1 MRRLLLLRHAKAT
14 ISTGHHDHRR
24 LLIDRG
30 RRDAERIAAFLGASG
45 LIPELVVHS
54 DAGRAQ
60 ETAEIALEAWPRP
73 VEARS
78 EPRLYE
84 ATRPELEAIVRGL
97 PDAFACA
104 MLVGHN
110 PSIADAANHL
120 VGDGAEFDL
129 LRLSTKFPTASVAV
143 LDFDVAHW
151 RDVAP
156 RSAKLACFATP
167 DDPKVE
173 KV

>member
-1 MRRLLLLRHAKAT
+1 MRRLLLFRHAKAT
-14 ISTGHHDHRR
+14 IATGHHDHERA
-24 LLIDRG
+24 LIDRG
-30 RRDAERIAAFLGASG
+30 RRDAARIAAFLKISG
-45 LIPELVVHS
+45 LVPALVVHS
-54 DAGRAQ
+54 DARRAR
-60 ETAEIALEAWPRP
+60 ETAEAALELWPRA

-84 ATRPELEAIVRGL
+84 ATRPEVEAIVRGL
-97 PDAFACA
+97 PDRVASV

-120 VGDGAEFDL
+120 VGEGAEFDL
-129 LRLSTKFPTASVAV
+129 LRLSSKFPTAGVAA

-156 RSAKLACFATP
+156 HSAKLACFATP
-167 DDPKVE
+167 DDPNVLKA
-173 KV
+173 